1 MKMLNGCARRMPI
14 VSGSWAKA
22 WYISVARWSS
32 TGSMWRMISRRR
44 RSWSC
49 STSSTS
55 IMCCWAWWPF
65 SRVWLWRDGSYS
77 CTTTWTAIIIGS
89 QLCSSASWWFL
100 DLSSLCNLCWRRS
113 WTPLLRIR
121 PKRML
126 MRLKRA
132 NNSKNSKIWSNCSC
146 LVHVKAAW
154 AISSLEPSTKVQL
167 ENNKTRIKNCKLMT
181 LIRKRQI
188 LRIML
193 RFKKVWA
200 ISVMRNATLITRLPR
215 RRKTRKTPVSTSVS
229 RT

>member
-1 MKMLNGCARRMPI
+1 
-14 VSGSWAKA
+14 
-22 WYISVARWSS
+22 
-32 TGSMWRMISRRR
+32 
-44 RSWSC
+44 
-49 STSSTS
+49 
-55 IMCCWAWWPF
+55 
-65 SRVWLWRDGSYS
+65 
-77 CTTTWTAIIIGS
+77 
-89 QLCSSASWWFL
+89 
-100 DLSSLCNLCWRRS
+100 
-113 WTPLLRIR
+113 
-121 PKRML
+121 ML
-126 MRLKRA
+126 MRSKRA

-229 RT
+229 RTLSQASLTTIGSPRSMKPSQINNLKMNWTVILNLKMRHSMRLRRETVPRRMSATGRRTHWSIIPSTTSLCLCWFWRILSCWLWMITRNRCKRRKY